1 MFTDF
6 EHEMVGGGGAEHPPF
21 IGKLNNFRSEKIAVE
36 LVVGGGEEGKD
47 LVKMKTINGIFIL
60 LNYRV
65 TNYNLKSI

>member
-6 EHEMVGGGGAEHPPF
+6 EHEMVGGGGSWTPPF
-21 IGKLNNFRSEKIAVE
+21 ILKLNNFRSEKIAVE

-65 TNYNLKSI
+65 TN